1 MSDSLVQTVRTDT
14 FEMDYAKIGSGDK
27 PLIVIPG
34 ISIKNPL
41 NFANSFS
48 VPYKIFLNN
57 YTLYFF
63 DRKKEAKP
71 GYTLEQMADDQVEAL
86 KAIGIEKADIF
97 GVSQG
102 GMIAQYIAIRHPQ
115 IVNKLVLGSSTSRP
129 EPLQLETIGKWAR
142 LADSRKA
149 QELVDSF
156 LDKCFSE
163 KFLARYRRALKAMY
177 ETVTDAEMERFS
189 VFAHA
194 CDFVNTYDDLGKIK
208 SPTLVLGAG
217 TFRVDASAALEPE
230 PDRHRPSVGL
240 FYLAADRQIVVV
252 VGDVADV
259 ACVAYLRCLVKDFLP
274 APGYQFVLR
283 NSACWSLVLHHGNS
297 PTSRM
302 QPHEYS
308 THQHCNTLSL
318 ELY

>member
-14 FEMDYAKIGSGDK
+14 FEMDYAKIGSGEK

-63 DRKKEAKP
+63 ERKKEAKP

-149 QELVDSF
+149 QERVDSF

-217 TFRVDASAALEPE
+217 NDLVTTPEAVTKIADKLKSEGVPYEFYMYEGYGHAVFDELSDYKKRIFEFLE
-230 PDRHRPSVGL
+230 
-240 FYLAADRQIVVV
+240 
-252 VGDVADV
+252 
-259 ACVAYLRCLVKDFLP
+259 K
-274 APGYQFVLR
+274 
-283 NSACWSLVLHHGNS
+283 
-297 PTSRM
+297 
-302 QPHEYS
+302 
-308 THQHCNTLSL
+308 
-318 ELY
+318 